1 MRTEKHF
8 FEHVAAYGKP
18 PEATPTPG
26 ADPGSEDD
34 HESAEVTESEAES
47 QHDDQDDSAVFVEPV
62 RVDREIQTEEQPK
75 SVLKPAKQVRFSA
88 GFDNEEMWRHLD
100 HPENPFVVAKRMVKR
115 YTKKLEKWKIELDK
129 QRKTLEDYLN
139 EEDPWHSE

>member
-1 MRTEKHF
+1 MNLENSKQIKIAEALKAISHELVIGIPGWKALGDTHLTKKAPTYAKVYQTIANFMRTEKHF

-47 QHDDQDDSAVFVEPV
+47 QHDDQDDAAVFVEPV
-62 RVDREIQTEEQPK
+62 RVDREI
-75 SVLKPAKQVRFSA
+75 
-88 GFDNEEMWRHLD
+88 
-100 HPENPFVVAKRMVKR
+100 
-115 YTKKLEKWKIELDK
+115 
-129 QRKTLEDYLN
+129 
-139 EEDPWHSE
+139 